1 VREGGGSARTI
12 DKVTPRATPY
22 TAPLVVLVDRWT
34 AGEGEALAAG
44 LAAVANARLV
54 GTPMAGLRGEMREVR
69 APNSGIAVRF
79 PAQRALT
86 PGGAPRERLVPS
98 LVVDLAQPQAG
109 AGDAILYQGLK
120 LVE

>member
-1 VREGGGSARTI
+1 GAGLSHEATLAILGRFVTKESAWQVREGAGSARTI

-22 TAPLVVLVDRWT
+22 TAP
-34 AGEGEALAAG
+34 
-44 LAAVANARLV
+44 LV

-98 LVVDLAQPQAG
+98 LVV
-109 AGDAILYQGLK
+109 
-120 LVE
+120 